1 MVDPRVELRERTI
14 AYDGHFKIIRY
25 RFRFRNFDGGMS
37 RELVRE
43 VFERGHAVAVMPYD
57 PARDQVVLIEQFRIG
72 AVDVPGDPW
81 LLEPVAGIIEL
92 GESVE
97 EVARREAA
105 EEAGLVL
112 QDLLPACRFFLSP
125 GGSSETCQLF
135 IGRIDAATAGG
146 IFGVADEGEDI
157 RVHVLGLEEALTWL
171 EEGRIR
177 VASTIIALQWLALHR
192 DAIRARWQSTS
203 PDSV

>member
-14 AYDGHFKIIRY
+14 AYDGHFKIVRY
-25 RFRFRNFDGGMS
+25 RFCFRNFDGRMS

-43 VFERGHAVAVMPYD
+43 VFERGHAVAVLPYD
-57 PARDQVVLIEQFRIG
+57 PATDRVVLIEQFRIG
-72 AVDVPGDPW
+72 ALDVPGDPW
-81 LLEPVAGIIEL
+81 LLEPVAGIIEP

-105 EEAGLVL
+105 EEAGLDL
-112 QDLLPACRFFLSP
+112 LDLLPACRFFLSP
-125 GGSSETCQLF
+125 GGSTETCQLF

-146 IFGVADEGEDI
+146 VFGVADEGEDI
-157 RVHVLGLEEALTWL
+157 RVHVLDLDEALRWL

-192 DAIRARWQSTS
+192 SAIRTRWQAT
-203 PDSV
+203 PQTET